1 MAYHYLWPEVQMLHL
16 IVNWFVSALA
26 LWLVA
31 QIIPGIKVRDF
42 GAALIATIAI
52 AIVNA
57 TIGPVLKFLT
67 FPITFLTLGLF
78 LLVLNAFLL
87 KLASLFTPGF
97 AVRGFWSAVAGSLV
111 LTILTAILRHIVFL
125 PGHEWT
131 GPLWNTL

>member
-1 MAYHYLWPEVQMLHL
+1 MLHL

-31 QIIPGIKVRDF
+31 QIIPGIRVRDF
-42 GAALIATIAI
+42 GAALVATIVI
-52 AIVNA
+52 AIVSV
-57 TIGPVLKFLT
+57 TVGPVLKFLT
-67 FPITFLTLGLF
+67 FPLTFLTLGLF

-97 AVRGFWSAVAGSLV
+97 AVHGFWSAVAGSLV
-111 LTILTAILRHIVFL
+111 LTILTAVLRRIVFL

-131 GPLWNTL
+131 HSLWNTW